1 MWHWQD
7 CLEDNEW
14 LDVASTIVS
23 VNRQYLFDIVI
34 FNPDLSCSL
43 MRPGAI

>member
-23 VNRQYLFDIVI
+23 VNGRHFFDIVV
-34 FNPDLSCSL
+34 FNPDLYCSWMWL
-43 MRPGAI
+43 GAI